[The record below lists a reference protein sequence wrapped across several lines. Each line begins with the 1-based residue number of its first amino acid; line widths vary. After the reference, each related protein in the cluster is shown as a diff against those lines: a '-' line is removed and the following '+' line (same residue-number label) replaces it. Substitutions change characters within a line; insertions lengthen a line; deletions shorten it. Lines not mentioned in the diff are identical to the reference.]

1 MNGMPAMMQS
11 DVLAGDESAEEKE
24 GGHRI
29 LHAEING
36 VNYVTEMCVC

>member
-1 MNGMPAMMQS
+1 MMQS
-11 DVLAGDESAEEKE
+11 DVPSGDESAEKE